1 MLLVIITSGQERITT
16 ELPVM
21 QSKNYQL
28 AEISANLRRLVRLDG
43 RSQKQI
49 ADAAGVSPVYLNRWM
64 KGQRMPTEENL
75 QKVADAL
82 MVKITDLTD
91 KITTE
96 RKAPT
101 DARELETELY
111 EWRERALV
119 AEAKLAHLKSA
130 CAALGQHV
138 SALGVTVKNF
148 SDIISG

>member
-1 MLLVIITSGQERITT
+1 
-16 ELPVM
+16 M

>member
-1 MLLVIITSGQERITT
+1 MLLILGHNFGILFVLLVIITSGQERITT

-75 QKVADAL
+75 QKAGKDMAWVDR
-82 MVKITDLTD
+82 V
-91 KITTE
+91 
-96 RKAPT
+96 
-101 DARELETELY
+101 
-111 EWRERALV
+111 
-119 AEAKLAHLKSA
+119 LKSQNA
-130 CAALGQHV
+130 
-138 SALGVTVKNF
+138 TVKTTWLLTVDGRDHILF
-148 SDIISG
+148 LPKEGTP